1 MNSLDYIVR
10 CGDVRIAVRV
20 VHEDASRDAYKAS
33 LDPTHIG
40 ALVVIERCGRIIE
53 RWQDGERRKS

>member
-33 LDPTHIG
+33 LDPAHRGRI
-40 ALVVIERCGRIIE
+40 VVIERCGRVIE
-53 RWQDGERRKS
+53 QWSAGERTKL

>member
-1 MNSLDYIVR
+1 MSALDYIVR

-33 LDPTHIG
+33 LDPAHNG
-40 ALVVIERCGRIIE
+40 RLVVIERCGRVIE
-53 RWQDGERRKS
+53 KWNAGQRREM